1 MKTGLIAGYG
11 AIPVVAAENLIKQG
25 HELFI
30 IALYEEVTADFS
42 NLKDVEIRKF
52 SVTQVGRIIKC
63 LKEND
68 VDKVLFAGK
77 VNKSL
82 LFSDLKFDLTAI
94 KLLAATANR
103 KDDTLMNAI
112 CNEMT
117 ANGIT
122 VMKQTEALGSLFVK
136 KGVYSKKE
144 TFRRSD
150 GRCRI
155 RASDSQRAWSYRCR
169 ANCCCQK

>member
-82 LFSDLKFDLTAI
+82 LFF
-94 KLLAATANR
+94 
-103 KDDTLMNAI
+103 
-112 CNEMT
+112 
-117 ANGIT
+117 
-122 VMKQTEALGSLFVK
+122 
-136 KGVYSKKE
+136 
-144 TFRRSD
+144 
-150 GRCRI
+150 
-155 RASDSQRAWSYRCR
+155 
-169 ANCCCQK
+169 